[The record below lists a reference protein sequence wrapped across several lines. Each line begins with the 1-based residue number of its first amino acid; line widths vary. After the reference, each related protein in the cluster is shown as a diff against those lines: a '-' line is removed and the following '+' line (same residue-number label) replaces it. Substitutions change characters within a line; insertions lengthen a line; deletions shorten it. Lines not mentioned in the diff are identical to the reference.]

1 MNQNQDLNDL
11 SKQIDEICD
20 SDSDESLEEAT
31 GEIKQETEQ
40 EVKQEDP
47 PAKVI
52 PFEEVQETKPKKKR
66 GPYNKKQTQVIYQ
79 VVDNTGLI
87 LDRKTQSQIKPLTQ
101 AELKQQRFDD
111 EAKEMSDKL
120 GYVVRRLKSGKPV
133 AKRVRTAAQIAATQ
147 LLVERNKEKALLR
160 KQDRTKQ
167 SKDDILEA
175 VKEVARMPKSEVLK
189 TVPETKSI
197 PIDIPVKKTPTL
209 QSLLG

>member
-20 SDSDESLEEAT
+20 SDSDESLEEET
-31 GEIKQETEQ
+31 EEIKQETKE
-40 EVKQEDP
+40 EDKQEDP
-47 PAKVI
+47 STKVI

-79 VVDNTGLI
+79 VVDNSGNV

-133 AKRVRTAAQIAATQ
+133 AKRVRTDAQVAATK
-147 LLVERNKEKALLR
+147 LLVQRNKEKALLR

-175 VKEVARMPKSEVLK
+175 VKQVARMPKAEVMR
-189 TVPETKSI
+189 EKSD
-197 PIDIPVKKTPTL
+197 PIPVPIKSTPTL
-209 QSLLG
+209 KSLLG

>member
-20 SDSDESLEEAT
+20 SDSDESLEGET
-31 GEIKQETEQ
+31 EEIKQETEQ
-40 EVKQEDP
+40 EVNQEDP
-47 PAKVI
+47 STKVI
-52 PFEEVQETKPKKKR
+52 PLETKPKKKR

-79 VVDNTGLI
+79 VVDNSGNV

-120 GYVVRRLKSGKPV
+120 GYIVRRLKSGKPV
-133 AKRVRTAAQIAATQ
+133 VKRVRTEAQIAATK
-147 LLVERNKEKALLR
+147 LLVQRNKEKALLR

-167 SKDDILEA
+167 SKNDILEA
-175 VKEVARMPKSEVLK
+175 VKQVARMPKSEVLK
-189 TVPETKSI
+189 TVP
-197 PIDIPVKKTPTL
+197 IDIPIKSTPTV

>member
-1 MNQNQDLNDL
+1 MNKDQDLNDL

-20 SDSDESLEEAT
+20 SDSDESLEEET

-52 PFEEVQETKPKKKR
+52 PFEEVHGTKPKKKR

-79 VVDNTGLI
+79 VVDNSGNV

-133 AKRVRTAAQIAATQ
+133 AKRVRTAAQIAATKV
-147 LLVERNKEKALLR
+147 LVERNKEKALLR
-160 KQDRTKQ
+160 KQERSKQ

-189 TVPETKSI
+189 TVPETKST